1 VANSIGG
8 RRAFPL
14 ACQQRAARCVI
25 VAAVVV
31 AIAIAIAAAAR
42 VFKRR
47 KFTLLLLDRTNTF
60 TMAYAHPASSP
71 SFLSVAA
78 ADVS

>member
-1 VANSIGG
+1 
-8 RRAFPL
+8 
-14 ACQQRAARCVI
+14 VI
-25 VAAVVV
+25 VAVVVV
-31 AIAIAIAAAAR
+31 AIAIAIAIAAAAAAAAR

-47 KFTLLLLDRTNTF
+47 KFALLLLDKTNTF
-60 TMAYAHPASSP
+60 TMAYARPASSP